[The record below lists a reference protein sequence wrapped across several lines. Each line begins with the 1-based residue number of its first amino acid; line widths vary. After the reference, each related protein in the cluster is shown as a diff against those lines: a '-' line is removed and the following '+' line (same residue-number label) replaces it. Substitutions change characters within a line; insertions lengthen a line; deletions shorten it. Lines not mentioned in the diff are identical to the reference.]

1 MADLTE
7 QEAHDFVEQVLS
19 QDERDAI
26 DLALATDNPWKHD
39 DFEDPIKAS
48 LIAAKVKIKDFHFER
63 VSKKC
68 CYCRRSLEDATIESD
83 REHIVP
89 KRKKKSLS
97 FDIFNLSLACKR
109 CNMTYKGEKTN
120 HIIDFETIE
129 ADLRNS
135 DRYLIPHPNI
145 ETYED
150 HLIRNSV
157 QIGAQQFTSYT
168 RTTQKGH
175 FLYDFVKLERLCVNE
190 IDLAQGG
197 DQVSELF
204 AQLLGLPIEGA

>member
-7 QEAHDFVEQVLS
+7 QEAHGFVEQVLS

-26 DLALATDNPWKHD
+26 NHALASDNPWKHE
-39 DFEDPIKAS
+39 DFDDPIKANLVS
-48 LIAAKVKIKDFHFER
+48 AKIKIKDFHFER

-68 CYCRRSLEDATIESD
+68 CYCRRSLEDASIESD

-89 KRKKKSLS
+89 KGKKKSLS

-120 HIIDFETIE
+120 HIVDFETIE

-145 ETYED
+145 DIYEN

-157 QIGAQQFTSYT
+157 QLGAQQITSYRRMT
-168 RTTQKGH
+168 PQGQ
-175 FLYDFVKLERLCVNE
+175 FLYDFVRLDRLCINEFDEAQGGERVNE
-190 IDLAQGG
+190 IFA
-197 DQVSELF
+197 ELF
-204 AQLLGLPIEGA
+204 DLPLDGA

>member
-1 MADLTE
+1 MPDMTE
-7 QEAHDFVEQVLS
+7 QEAHDFFELVLS

-26 DLALATDNPWKHD
+26 NFALASENPWKHE
-39 DFEDPIKAS
+39 DFEGPVRAS
-48 LIAAKVKIKDFHFER
+48 LVAAKVKIKDFHFER

-68 CYCRRSLEDATIESD
+68 CYCRRSLEDASIESD

-89 KRKKKSLS
+89 KGKKKSLS

-109 CNMTYKGEKTN
+109 CNMTYKGEKTD
-120 HIIDFETIE
+120 HIVDFETIE

-145 ETYED
+145 DIYEN

-157 QIGAQQFTSYT
+157 QLGARQFTSYMRMT
-168 RTTQKGH
+168 PQGH
-175 FLYDFVKLERLCVNE
+175 FLYDFFRLDRLCVNE
-190 IDLAQGG
+190 FDEAQGG
-197 DQVSELF
+197 DKVGEIF
-204 AQLLGLPIEGA
+204 AEFFGLPLDGA

>member
-26 DLALATDNPWKHD
+26 NLALATDNPWKHD
-39 DFEDPIKAS
+39 DFQDPVKAS
-48 LIAAKVKIKDFHFER
+48 LVAAKIKIKDFHFER

-68 CYCRRSLEDATIESD
+68 CYCRRSLEDASIEAD

-109 CNMTYKGEKTN
+109 CNMTYKGEKTD
-120 HIIDFETIE
+120 HIVDFETIE

-135 DRYLIPHPNI
+135 NRYRIPHPNI
-145 ETYED
+145 DIYED
-150 HLIRNSV
+150 HLVRISV
-157 QIGAQQFTSYT
+157 QFGARQFTSYERKT
-168 RTTQKGH
+168 PQGY
-175 FLYDFVKLERLCVNE
+175 FLYDFVRLDRLCIDE
-190 IDLAQGG
+190 IDIAQGG
-197 DQVSELF
+197 NKVDAAV
-204 AQLLGLPIEGA
+204 AKILGLPKEGA